1 MNKYKIKPSIDRN
14 IFRKRLKV
22 GQEMRL
28 SLVGVMIIILLYG
41 IVDALERNDNQPIT
55 VEETHYEQR

>member
-14 IFRKRLKV
+14 LFRKRLKV

-41 IVDALERNDNQPIT
+41 IVDALENNDAQPIT
-55 VEETHYEQR
+55 VEETHYEQ

>member
-14 IFRKRLKV
+14 LFRKRLKV

-41 IVDALERNDNQPIT
+41 IVDALENNDPQPIT
-55 VEETHYEQR
+55 VEETHYEQ